1 MGAALKVPD
10 HLKRELTARMESFLK
25 STFRPG
31 INKESAEKHGFNYV
45 VDLHTEWRGRYVYL
59 CARYRNPRAESP
71 ESEFFEVRT
80 TRAGYV
86 GGGRFNLAY
95 MRHTGRWYEV
105 YAGLS
110 LQECME
116 TIEQE
121 ELFWPMN

>member
-1 MGAALKVPD
+1 MGAAPKVPD
-10 HLKRELTARMESFLK
+10 HLKRELASKVEGFLK
-25 STFRPG
+25 SKFRPG

-45 VDLHTEWRGRYVYL
+45 VGLHAEWQGRYFYL
-59 CARYRNPRAESP
+59 CARYRNPRAESA
-71 ESEFFEVRT
+71 ENELFEVRT
-80 TRAGYV
+80 TRAEYV
-86 GGGRFNLAY
+86 GGGCFNLAY
-95 MRHTGRWYEV
+95 MRHTGRWCEV